1 MGLKPTWI
9 AGVLFSH
16 DLKVVAIPERR
27 GNTEDP
33 GNVSGIYCHEL
44 QLVDNNL

>member
-1 MGLKPTWI
+1 MGLKPTRI

-33 GNVSGIYCHEL
+33 GNVSG
-44 QLVDNNL
+44 NLLPRASARG